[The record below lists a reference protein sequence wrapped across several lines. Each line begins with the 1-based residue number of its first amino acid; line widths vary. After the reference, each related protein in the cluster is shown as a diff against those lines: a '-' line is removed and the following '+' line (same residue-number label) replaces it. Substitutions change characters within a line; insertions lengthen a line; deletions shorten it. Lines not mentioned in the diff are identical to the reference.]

1 MTSRAITPPLA
12 IGNYQRLQQCM
23 SVLSS
28 VHYCNH
34 ICSDGSSDI
43 VGFTTLCGSMGAGKV
58 SEMLDHLYTQVQ
70 TSKNFL

>member
-1 MTSRAITPPLA
+1 
-12 IGNYQRLQQCM
+12 M

-70 TSKNFL
+70 NSKNFL

>member
-1 MTSRAITPPLA
+1 MYECVILGSL
-12 IGNYQRLQQCM
+12 LQ
-23 SVLSS
+23 S
-28 VHYCNH
+28 H
-34 ICSDGSSDI
+34 CSDGSSDI